1 MNLYLDWAAAAIPET
16 RLILRETQQACTL
29 FANPSAVHCL
39 GNDARDALERARHT
53 CAQSLGINPERLIFT
68 SGGSEANQLTLLSV
82 LTRLPHAEISVSM
95 LEHASVTALLP
106 RLERLQVSVRHIPVN
121 ARGFITPEAVRATLS
136 PRTTLVCVS
145 AVHSETG
152 AIQPLPAIA
161 HVLAHTGTRG
171 RSIQLH
177 VDAAQAFGKIP
188 LNLYMDLPRIEEHA
202 QENNAPQTPP
212 GYPAPTAQRALTY
225 SVAISGHKIGAP
237 RGIGLLC
244 AHRSFT
250 PFVLGGG
257 QEKER
262 RPGTENLAGALALA
276 ACVREGA
283 FFRTLHTTPEGPT
296 PHTKPTAPAGL
307 RSVRARTCAFVRALS
322 DLPRV
327 QLVPATRKE
336 DEAHFSPYIV
346 CCAVQDASGEA
357 LVRAFSDAGVCIS
370 TGSACS
376 TKKGGVSTRLLRALG
391 VESRATRGV
400 LRFSFG
406 PHTTAEDLD
415 RVLTLFRTLLQKL

>member
-68 SGGSEANQLTLLSV
+68 SGGSEANQLALLSV

-161 HVLAHTGTRG
+161 HVLAHT
-171 RSIQLH
+171 
-177 VDAAQAFGKIP
+177 
-188 LNLYMDLPRIEEHA
+188 
-202 QENNAPQTPP
+202 
-212 GYPAPTAQRALTY
+212 
-225 SVAISGHKIGAP
+225 
-237 RGIGLLC
+237 
-244 AHRSFT
+244 
-250 PFVLGGG
+250 
-257 QEKER
+257 
-262 RPGTENLAGALALA
+262 
-276 ACVREGA
+276 
-283 FFRTLHTTPEGPT
+283 
-296 PHTKPTAPAGL
+296 
-307 RSVRARTCAFVRALS
+307 
-322 DLPRV
+322 
-327 QLVPATRKE
+327 
-336 DEAHFSPYIV
+336 
-346 CCAVQDASGEA
+346 
-357 LVRAFSDAGVCIS
+357 
-370 TGSACS
+370 
-376 TKKGGVSTRLLRALG
+376 
-391 VESRATRGV
+391 
-400 LRFSFG
+400 
-406 PHTTAEDLD
+406 
-415 RVLTLFRTLLQKL
+415 